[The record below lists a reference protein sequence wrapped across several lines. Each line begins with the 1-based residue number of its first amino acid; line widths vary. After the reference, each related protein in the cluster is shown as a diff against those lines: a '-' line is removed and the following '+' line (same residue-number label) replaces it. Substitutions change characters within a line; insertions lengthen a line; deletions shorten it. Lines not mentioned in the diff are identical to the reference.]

1 MSLDPD
7 DLLERLPALTA
18 GCPPARFVVAFSGG
32 LDSTVLL
39 HALATSAS
47 TTPLLAVHI
56 DHGLHAESGVWREHC
71 RNVAAA
77 LGVAFASRR
86 VAVAADDERGPEA
99 AARAARYAALREFV
113 GHGECLLSA
122 HHENDQ
128 AETLLLNLLRGS
140 GPAGLAGIGDKQS
153 FARGM
158 LLRPLLGTPVRD
170 IEEYAH
176 RHALTWLDDP
186 SNSDTRFDR
195 NFLRS
200 EVLPMLEARWP
211 AAQARL
217 RRSAELLGEAQVL
230 LEELADADIETAGR
244 PACLSIAMLSR
255 FSAPR
260 QRNLLRRAVRRL
272 GLLSP
277 PSTRLEQIVEE
288 LMPARPDAQPRVS
301 WSGAEVRR
309 YQDQLYILPIRERGA
324 GAEEWLLA
332 PGGEVSLGVGLGS
345 LALEALH
352 SAGIDPAIAA
362 KGLRVGFRAGGEK
375 IRLHESG
382 VRRPLKKLLQESGI
396 LPWMRDQL
404 PLLYAGD
411 ELVAVADLWISADHV
426 AVPGLTVKWRDR
438 PPIEGA
444 DAL

>member
-1 MSLDPD
+1 MPLDPD
-7 DLLERLPALTA
+7 DVLERLQALTA
-18 GCPPARFVVAFSGG
+18 GCPPTGFIVAFSGG

-56 DHGLHAESGVWREHC
+56 DHGLHAQSGAWREHC

-86 VAVAADDERGPEA
+86 VSVAVDDDHGPEA

-113 GHGECLLSA
+113 GRGGCLLSA

-140 GPAGLAGIGDKQS
+140 GPAGLAGIGTKQS
-153 FARGM
+153 FARGL

-170 IEEYAH
+170 IRDYAR
-176 RHALTWLDDP
+176 RHALAWLDDP
-186 SNSDTRFDR
+186 SNIDTRFDR

-200 EVLPMLEARWP
+200 EVVPMLEARWP

-230 LEELADADIETAGR
+230 LEELADRDIETAGR
-244 PACLSIAMLSR
+244 PACLSIATLSR
-255 FSAPR
+255 LSVPR
-260 QRNLLRRAVRRL
+260 QRNLLRRAARRL
-272 GLLSP
+272 GLPSP
-277 PSTRLEQIVEE
+277 PSTRLEQVVEE
-288 LMPARPDAQPRVS
+288 LMPARADAQPRVS

-309 YQDQLYILPIRERGA
+309 YQDQLYILPIHERGA
-324 GAEEWLLA
+324 GAEERLLM
-332 PGGEVSLGVGLGS
+332 PGGEVFLGAGLGS
-345 LALEALH
+345 LALEPSL
-352 SAGIDPAIAA
+352 SAGIDPATAA
-362 KGLRVGFRAGGEK
+362 GGLRIGFRAGGEK
-375 IRLHESG
+375 IRVHASG
-382 VRRPLKKLLQESGI
+382 GRRTLKKLLQESGV

-411 ELVAVADLWISADHV
+411 ELVAVADRWISADHL
-426 AVPGLTVKWRDR
+426 AVPGLTVKWRDQ
-438 PPIEGA
+438 PPVKAA